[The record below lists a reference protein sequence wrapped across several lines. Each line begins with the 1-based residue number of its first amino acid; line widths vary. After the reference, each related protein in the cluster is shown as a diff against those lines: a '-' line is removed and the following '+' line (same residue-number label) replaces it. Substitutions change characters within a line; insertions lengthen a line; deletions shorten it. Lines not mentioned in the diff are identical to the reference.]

1 MASVFVIQ
9 RKNRKRRRI
18 IELYF
23 ISIMKLINVLMTASV
38 MDKEFA
44 LISNVKIRKIYLFK
58 KWKKNH
64 NSNRM
69 RWIIKNYIFFFYLF
83 CNCLFNC
90 NWIVK
95 QMTLD

>member
-58 KWKKNH
+58 KEIMFCKNRRLELYFITGLESY
-64 NSNRM
+64 N
-69 RWIIKNYIFFFYLF
+69 
-83 CNCLFNC
+83 LFNLYFF
-90 NWIVK
+90 I
-95 QMTLD
+95 QI